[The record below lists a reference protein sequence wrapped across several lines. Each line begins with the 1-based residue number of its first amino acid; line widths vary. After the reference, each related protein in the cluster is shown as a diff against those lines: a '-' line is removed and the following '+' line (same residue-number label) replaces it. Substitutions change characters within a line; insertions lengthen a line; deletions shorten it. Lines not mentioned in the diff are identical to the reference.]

1 MATATAREAVP
12 MNSILLADAGKR
24 FNRDWVFRHLTHTFR
39 QGAHTVILGPNGSG
53 KSTLLQVILG
63 SLTSSEGTVTYQV
76 NGEEYEVDDNLGMF
90 SIATPY
96 LELIEEFTLREMLAF
111 HNNLLSFRNG
121 LTHEAVI
128 NTLYLED
135 AADRAI
141 KHYSSGMR
149 QRVKLGLALLSD
161 TPFVL
166 LDEPTANLDS
176 KATAWYGQLVNDN
189 MHERIIIVC
198 SNAQEQD
205 YFFCTERISLDD
217 FKAIG

>member
-1 MATATAREAVP
+1 
-12 MNSILLADAGKR
+12 MNSIVLTDAGKR
-24 FNRDWVFRHLTHTFR
+24 FNRAWVFRHLTHPFH

-63 SLTSSEGTVTYQV
+63 SLTSSEGSVTYQV
-76 NGEEYEVDDNLGMF
+76 NDEEYEVDDNLGLF

-96 LELIEEFTLREMLAF
+96 LELIEEFTLREMLTF
-111 HNNLLSFRNG
+111 HSNLIPFRNG

-128 NTLYLED
+128 ETLYLED

-189 MHERIIIVC
+189 MQGRIVIVC

-217 FKAIG
+217 FKATG

>member
-1 MATATAREAVP
+1 

-39 QGAHTVILGPNGSG
+39 QGAHTAVLGPNGSG

-63 SLTSSEGTVTYQV
+63 SLTASEGTVTYEIS
-76 NGEEYEVDDNLGMF
+76 GEQYEVDEGLGMF

-111 HNNLLSFRNG
+111 HSSLIPFRND
-121 LTHEAVI
+121 LSHDAFVS
-128 NTLYLED
+128 TLYLED

-176 KATAWYGQLVNDN
+176 KATDWYGRLVNDH
-189 MHERIIIVC
+189 MQDRIVIVC

-217 FKAIG
+217 FK

>member
-1 MATATAREAVP
+1 
-12 MNSILLADAGKR
+12 MNSIVLTDAGKR
-24 FNRDWVFRHLTHTFR
+24 FNRAWVFRHLTHTFH

-63 SLTSSEGTVTYQV
+63 SLISSEGSVTYQV
-76 NGEEYEVDDNLGMF
+76 NDEEYEVDDNLGLF

-111 HNNLLSFRNG
+111 HNNLIPFRNG
-121 LTHEAVI
+121 ISHEAVI
-128 NTLYLED
+128 ETLYLED

-176 KATAWYGQLVNDN
+176 KATDWYGQLVNDN
-189 MHERIIIVC
+189 MQERTVIVC

>member
-1 MATATAREAVP
+1 MT
-12 MNSILLADAGKR
+12 NILLADAGKR
-24 FNRDWVFRHLTHTFR
+24 FNRDWVFRHLTHTFH
-39 QGAHTVILGPNGSG
+39 QDVHTVILGPNGSG

-63 SLTSSEGTVTYQV
+63 SLTTSEGAVAYAVRNKQL
-76 NGEEYEVDDNLGMF
+76 GVDEGLGMF

-111 HNNLLSFRNG
+111 HGSLIPFRND
-121 LTHEAVI
+121 LSHDAII

-135 AADRAI
+135 AANRAI

-166 LDEPTANLDS
+166 LDEPTSNLDS
-176 KATAWYGQLVNDN
+176 KATDWYAQLVDDN
-189 MHERIIIVC
+189 MQNRIVIVC
-198 SNAQEQD
+198 SNAQKQD

-217 FKAIG
+217 YK